1 MFEENEVVMLI
12 LGIGVLIFILL
23 NLNRIKRIYAWKL
36 LVPGYCFLLAGW
48 FLTVLEGFFAGS
60 LFNFLEHACY
70 TCSSIIVAFW
80 CLRSVFRSPKE
91 VT

>member
-12 LGIGVLIFILL
+12 LGNGVLGYLLL

-36 LVPGYCFLLAGW
+36 LVTGYCFLLAGW
-48 FLTVLEGFFAGS
+48 FLTVLEGFFAGE
-60 LFNFLEHACY
+60 LLNFLEHAGY
-70 TCSSIIVAFW
+70 TLSSIIVAFW

-91 VT
+91 AT